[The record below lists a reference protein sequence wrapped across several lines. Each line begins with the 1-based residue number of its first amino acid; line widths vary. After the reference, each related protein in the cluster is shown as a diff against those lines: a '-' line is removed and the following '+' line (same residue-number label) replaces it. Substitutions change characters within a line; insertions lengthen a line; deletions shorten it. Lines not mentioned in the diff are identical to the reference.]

1 MEEVFMT
8 HRNTETDL
16 MKLKQILLTAG
27 GKGFTITCTAHESAY
42 PSACPIPLKK
52 SVLKLISGRSVGWCA
67 ASGAS

>member
-52 SVLKLISGRSVGWCA
+52 SVLK
-67 ASGAS
+67 